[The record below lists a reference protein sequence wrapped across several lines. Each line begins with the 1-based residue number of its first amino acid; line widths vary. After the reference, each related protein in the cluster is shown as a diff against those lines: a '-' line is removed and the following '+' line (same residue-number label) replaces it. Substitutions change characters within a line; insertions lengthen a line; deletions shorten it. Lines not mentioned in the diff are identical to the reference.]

1 MSYTKVTTRKKK
13 KSPSQSSAAA
23 ASQIYDSANPPSPP
37 SKGKNPEPLMIFFH
51 LNNKYIF
58 ILRSRYPR
66 RPIWRR
72 RRFPEHTPSHII
84 NHSGIHSANN
94 QNSSMTLNLVIIFFL
109 ISSGAAFTS
118 NSQEI
123 QDRLSTDT
131 GIILELA
138 YKYILHISNNHPLA
152 C

>member
-1 MSYTKVTTRKKK
+1 MYLYFVIKMPLKINLKEKKISIAHPSYT
-13 KSPSQSSAAA
+13 
-23 ASQIYDSANPPSPP
+23 
-37 SKGKNPEPLMIFFH
+37 
-51 LNNKYIF
+51 
-58 ILRSRYPR
+58 
-66 RPIWRR
+66 
-72 RRFPEHTPSHII
+72 I

-123 QDRLSTDT
+123 QGRLSTDT